1 MCPSWESCEDSKQW
15 WALTPHPSAS
25 WSAPCTPHAEC
36 SEDAGLHLFSWCCN
50 WELHSQWIP
59 ESQDMLC
66 LWKYSYRSGMVVIVK
81 ASLLA
86 FFSGSF
92 LRHRKTLCVCV
103 CEFTLHLATISPVSY
118 QSSKRY
124 SVQSRALSQIPL
136 LLAKLHCPKSHM
148 LMSSPQH
155 LWSLTAFGDKVLKG
169 WVSEDED
176 IGVGCNP
183 TWLIFP

>member
-103 CEFTLHLATISPVSY
+103 CVNSLCTWLLFHLSLTSPVRDVQSNHGHYHKFLCYWLNCIAPKVTCWCLHLSTCGVW
-118 QSSKRY
+118 
-124 SVQSRALSQIPL
+124 
-136 LLAKLHCPKSHM
+136 LHLEIRS
-148 LMSSPQH
+148 
-155 LWSLTAFGDKVLKG
+155 
-169 WVSEDED
+169 
-176 IGVGCNP
+176 
-183 TWLIFP
+183 